1 VATAV
6 AVSALAG
13 PAASSANTPA
23 SEIAA
28 LRAQLIAVVDHEGT
42 TELTAAESSD
52 LIQEINTYTA
62 AELMQLAEELDLGP
76 SVDRVQEVQRA
87 WITRRETS
95 GSGST
100 PTTAP
105 TTPTEPAAKQIAELG
120 TALLVKAWIPFTVVA
135 VISFFGAFFYV
146 RYYQHKRERE
156 CGSTM
161 AAIFAI
167 AFSLMTLALLPVDIF
182 LVSSQK
188 LCGSE
193 GVTCIDGVAAGAY
206 ELGEGAWSENQ
217 VSALGHLVQD
227 AYYAMYALLMLFA
240 FLLLPLAYFFYE
252 EKDEEA
258 GTSCGKRLFG
268 AMKYTTGFLVFMGIL
283 MCIGAFASSSN
294 VKSCP
299 DSNTTTEAY
308 AKCGGSFAEKALVAN
323 GGTNAISFTLG
334 SLAVIGFLY
343 FAFYTSAGM
352 VTMPIKMIRSRG
364 KASKDDRDTA
374 AGELDASR
382 EQQDAIRS
390 KYKNRKKKAKMT
402 SRDRSKL
409 LDFEERDRVVNRAL
423 TRVNEDEQG
432 LCPKV
437 TMCCKPFSFIFGI
450 IFFLFSLF
458 MAVSLLMT
466 LADKLLQIVQ
476 QPNLDFQ
483 TGYTQVASAAFYPV
497 DKMLT
502 LAVGVFPVDY
512 ILISFIVYFFVIC
525 TMAGVKSLGVR
536 FCHLRL
542 YKIRPRRTVP
552 QGILFFA
559 FILMFTMI
567 AMNHVL
573 LALAPQYVKYGN
585 QQAPNATTH
594 FSHYNNETDG
604 FGFVP
609 VGEVTMEP
617 CSDFVFPINTLSIGG
632 KGYVLHSER
641 PPNATTGRRPYS
653 NGDWGP
659 KNCATFLN
667 GEASA
672 ALKELNLTFTDTE
685 IAAAECH
692 RNTHPCL
699 KTQMV
704 SLLQSFFFSFWFFG
718 AIYYWSMWVFILIY
732 FVSMVAYTC
741 KNRKSIVQAM
751 INDVQSDLD
760 DSDDDMTEFKPSWGN
775 SSA

>member
-1 VATAV
+1 
-6 AVSALAG
+6 
-13 PAASSANTPA
+13 
-23 SEIAA
+23 
-28 LRAQLIAVVDHEGT
+28 
-42 TELTAAESSD
+42 
-52 LIQEINTYTA
+52 
-62 AELMQLAEELDLGP
+62 MQLAEELDLGP
-76 SVDRVQEVQRA
+76 SVDRMQEAQRA
-87 WITRRETS
+87 WITRRDTS
-95 GSGST
+95 GSGT
-100 PTTAP
+100 PI
-105 TTPTEPAAKQIAELG
+105 EPAAKQIAELG
-120 TALLVKAWIPFTVVA
+120 TTLLVKAWIPFTIVA

-193 GVTCIDGVAAGAY
+193 GVTCIDGIAAGAY

-294 VKSCP
+294 VASCP
-299 DSNTTTEAY
+299 QSNTSAEEY
-308 AKCGGSFAEKALVAN
+308 AKCGGSFAEKALVSN

-374 AGELDASR
+374 TGELDASR

-390 KYKNRKKKAKMT
+390 KYKNRKKKSKIS

-423 TRVNEDEQG
+423 QRVNEDEQG
-432 LCPKV
+432 LCPKI
-437 TMCCKPFSFIFGI
+437 TMCCKPFSFVFGI

-466 LADKLLQIVQ
+466 LADKLLQIIQ

-483 TGYTQVASAAFYPV
+483 TGYTQVKSAAFYPV

-585 QQAPNATTH
+585 QQAPNATVGIGSSNRTANG
-594 FSHYNNETDG
+594 Y
-604 FGFVP
+604 GFVE
-609 VGEVTMEP
+609 VGTVTMEP
-617 CSDFVFPINTLSIGG
+617 CSDFVFPINTLSISG

-641 PPNATTGRRPYS
+641 LTDGKPYS

-659 KNCATFLN
+659 KNCTRILN
-667 GEASA
+667 GDAAA
-672 ALKELNLTFTDTE
+672 ALKKLNFTPGE
-685 IAAAECH
+685 IAAAVCH

-704 SLLQSFFFSFWFFG
+704 TLLQSFFFSFWFFG

-760 DSDDDMTEFKPSWGN
+760 DSDDDMTPFKPSWGN
-775 SSA
+775 SVA